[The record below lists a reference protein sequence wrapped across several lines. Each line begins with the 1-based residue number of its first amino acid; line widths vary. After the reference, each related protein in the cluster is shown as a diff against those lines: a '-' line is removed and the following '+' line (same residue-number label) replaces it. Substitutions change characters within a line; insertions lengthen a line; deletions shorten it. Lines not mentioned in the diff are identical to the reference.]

1 MQAQRPQ
8 EKIVVKTII
17 FHQGEAG
24 CPAVT
29 ASLLATNRLAGYQPR
44 QKDSTASSL
53 WMGPDCGDLIDNPF
67 SVLRDH
73 CRKTPINFPRNVC
86 GIIHS

>member
-8 EKIVVKTII
+8 EKIAVKTII

-44 QKDSTASSL
+44 QKDSQASSL
-53 WMGPDCGDLIDNPF
+53 WTGPDGGDLIEKPF
-67 SVLRDH
+67 SVLMDP
-73 CRKTPINFPRNVC
+73 CRKTPINFPETSV
-86 GIIHS
+86 G